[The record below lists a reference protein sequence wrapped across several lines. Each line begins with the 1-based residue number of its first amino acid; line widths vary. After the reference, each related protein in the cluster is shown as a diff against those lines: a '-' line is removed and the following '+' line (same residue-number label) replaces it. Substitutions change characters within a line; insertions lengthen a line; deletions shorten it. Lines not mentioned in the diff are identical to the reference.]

1 MTAFEELERGD
12 IVWGTD
18 PLSDK
23 GRPMLVLGTPRFPNH
38 GVQLITVLLSTK
50 TYHEA
55 SLTLRNEDYDGDPL
69 GEQSYV
75 LPWSLATL
83 TSAAAVELRM
93 TTLVEERIQDVA
105 TRVVDYISS

>member
-1 MTAFEELERGD
+1 LWIDALCL
-12 IVWGTD
+12 
-18 PLSDK
+18 PLDLRLK
-23 GRPMLVLGTPRFPNH
+23 TEVCAIGLYH